1 MKLLYH
7 LAKIRKLPFYGDWEI
22 QYLKGKNVFSKQ
34 MVSQKSFSS
43 RFNLFFWYSSYINGS
58 SDNDIVIN
66 VLPSV
71 SAMSDFFL
79 TCLLLVEILLRLKWM
94 KKVDVFINLF

>member
-1 MKLLYH
+1 MKLLNH

-43 RFNLFFWYSSYINGS
+43 RFNLFFG
-58 SDNDIVIN
+58 
-66 VLPSV
+66 
-71 SAMSDFFL
+71 
-79 TCLLLVEILLRLKWM
+79 THT
-94 KKVDVFINLF
+94 

>member
-43 RFNLFFWYSSYINGS
+43 RFNLFFG
-58 SDNDIVIN
+58 
-66 VLPSV
+66 
-71 SAMSDFFL
+71 
-79 TCLLLVEILLRLKWM
+79 THT
-94 KKVDVFINLF
+94 